1 MGIEQDFENEM
12 KYKMDS
18 LDTGPEFECD
28 IDILQEKEY
37 VIWESYWH
45 GDWARDG
52 LLDWDQTG
60 EGVKKMR

>member
-37 VIWESYWH
+37 VI
-45 GDWARDG
+45 
-52 LLDWDQTG
+52 
-60 EGVKKMR
+60 